1 MPLSQNPVYMTPRGK
16 GCEDKMGYQA
26 TIKKQ
31 GLLAIFYIKGYASA
45 VAKRLSKLGFSVP
58 ENKNTA
64 AEKNGQHLCWIGE
77 TQWLLLAP
85 AEKEAQLLDS
95 LVPHDPS
102 LDCRV
107 VLVSDAYSFFS
118 VRGNQADDILAI
130 ASPLDIRR
138 INFPDNAASYTELFG
153 IRGLVLRRQNGYSI
167 AVERSYADMVSV
179 YFDKVLTGKG

>member
-1 MPLSQNPVYMTPRGK
+1 MPLSQNPVSMTPRGK

-31 GLLAIFYIKGYASA
+31 GLLAIFDIKGDASA

-95 LVPHDPS
+95 LVPHDPA

-118 VRGNQADDILAI
+118 VRGNHADDILAI

>member
-1 MPLSQNPVYMTPRGK
+1 MPLSQNPVSMTPRGK

-31 GLLAIFYIKGYASA
+31 GLLAIFDIKGDASA
-45 VAKRLSKLGFSVP
+45 VAKRLSQLGFSLP
-58 ENKNTA
+58 ENKNMA
-64 AEKNGQHLCWIGE
+64 VEKDGQYLCWIGE

-95 LVPHDPS
+95 LVPHDPA

>member
-1 MPLSQNPVYMTPRGK
+1 MA
-16 GCEDKMGYQA
+16 YQA
-26 TIKKQ
+26 TIEKQ
-31 GLLAIFYIKGYASA
+31 GLSTIFDIKGDASA
-45 VAKRLSKLGFSVP
+45 VAKRLSQLGLTLPASA
-58 ENKNTA
+58 NMSI
-64 AEKNGQHLCWIGE
+64 EKDGQNLCWIGE
-77 TQWLLLAP
+77 THWLLLAS

-95 LVPHDPS
+95 LAPHDPA
-102 LDCRV
+102 LDCRI

>member
-1 MPLSQNPVYMTPRGK
+1 MA
-16 GCEDKMGYQA
+16 YQA
-26 TIKKQ
+26 TIEKQ
-31 GLLAIFYIKGYASA
+31 GLSTIFDIKGDASA
-45 VAKRLSKLGFSVP
+45 VAKRLSQLGLTLPASA
-58 ENKNTA
+58 NMSI
-64 AEKNGQHLCWIGE
+64 EKDGQHLCWIGE

-95 LVPHDPS
+95 LVPHDPA

-138 INFPDNAASYTELFG
+138 RNFPDNAASYTELFG
-153 IRGLVLRRQNGYSI
+153 IRGLVLRRQNGYSV

>member
-1 MPLSQNPVYMTPRGK
+1 MPLSQNPVSMTPRGK

-31 GLLAIFYIKGYASA
+31 GLLAIFDIKGDASA
-45 VAKRLSKLGFSVP
+45 VAKRLSKLGFSLP
-58 ENKNTA
+58 KNKNTA

-95 LVPHDPS
+95 LVPHDPA

>member
-1 MPLSQNPVYMTPRGK
+1 MTPRVN
-16 GCEDKMGYQA
+16 GCEDKMAYQA
-26 TIKKQ
+26 TIEKQ
-31 GLLAIFYIKGYASA
+31 GLSTIFDIKGDASA
-45 VAKRLSKLGFSVP
+45 VAKRLSQLGLTLPASA
-58 ENKNTA
+58 NMSI
-64 AEKNGQHLCWIGE
+64 EKDGQHLCWIGE
-77 TQWLLLAP
+77 THWLLLAS

-95 LVPHDPS
+95 LAPHDPE
-102 LDCRV
+102 LDCRI

-153 IRGLVLRRQNGYSI
+153 IRGLVLRRQNGYSV

-179 YFDKVLTGKG
+179 YFNKVLTGKG

>member
-1 MPLSQNPVYMTPRGK
+1 MPLLQNPVSMTPRGN

-31 GLLAIFYIKGYASA
+31 GLLAIFDIKGDASA

-58 ENKNTA
+58 ENKNMA
-64 AEKNGQHLCWIGE
+64 VEKNGQHLCWIGE

-95 LVPHDPS
+95 LVPHAPA

>member
-1 MPLSQNPVYMTPRGK
+1 MA
-16 GCEDKMGYQA
+16 YQA
-26 TIKKQ
+26 TIEKQ
-31 GLLAIFYIKGYASA
+31 GLSTIFDIKGDASA
-45 VAKRLSKLGFSVP
+45 VAKRLSQLGLTLPASA
-58 ENKNTA
+58 NMSI
-64 AEKNGQHLCWIGE
+64 EKDGQHLCWIGE

-95 LVPHDPS
+95 LVPHDPA
-102 LDCRV
+102 LDCRIV
-107 VLVSDAYSFFS
+107 PVSDAYSFFS

-153 IRGLVLRRQNGYSI
+153 IRGLVLRRQNGYSV

-179 YFDKVLTGKG
+179 YFNKVLTGKG

>member
-1 MPLSQNPVYMTPRGK
+1 MPLSQNPVSMTPRGK

-31 GLLAIFYIKGYASA
+31 GLLAIFNIKGDASA

-95 LVPHDPS
+95 LVPHDPA

-138 INFPDNAASYTELFG
+138 RNFPDNAASYTELFG

>member
-1 MPLSQNPVYMTPRGK
+1 MTQKGK
-16 GCEDKMGYQA
+16 GCEDKMAYQA
-26 TIKKQ
+26 TIKKH
-31 GLLAIFYIKGYASA
+31 GLLAIFDIKGDASA
-45 VAKRLSKLGFSVP
+45 VAKRLSQLGFSLP
-58 ENKNTA
+58 ENKNMA
-64 AEKNGQHLCWIGE
+64 IEKDGQHLCWIGE
-77 TQWLLLAP
+77 THWLLLAP

-95 LVPHDPS
+95 LVPHDPA

-153 IRGLVLRRQNGYSI
+153 IRALVLRRQNGYSI